1 MGRSQLE
8 TKSVKTKTYTDLKL
22 YKKHKIFSSKLCK
35 REKRNHYE
43 PLDIKNY
50 LNSKEFWK
58 TARLFLFDK
67 NTVFSQKQLQHECLK
82 NENYP

>member
-1 MGRSQLE
+1 MGRSQHE

-22 YKKHKIFSSKLCK
+22 YKEHKTFSSKLCE

-43 PLDIKNY
+43 PLDMKNY

-58 TARLFLFDK
+58 TAIPFLSDK
-67 NTVFSQKQLQHECLK
+67 NTVFSEKQLQHESLK
-82 NENYP
+82 NGNYP